1 MRGTCAADALT
12 SDEALALFKSIT
24 EGIEL
29 GSDGMEPGSVD
40 TTTDCPLGGQAK
52 IVGTVSTT
60 TIADT
65 LRLEMRAVVT
75 PTACIVSGDAMTFTV
90 DGDPSMR
97 TETSYDFIGSDKMII
112 DGGVEGRIEWQLEDR
127 SGDCAMDLPL
137 NATVDLSN
145 LDDP

>member
-1 MRGTCAADALT
+1 MSARTRLAFSTLVLTVMLAGCGDDPVDPPDALT

-75 PTACIVSGDAMTFTV
+75 PTACIVSGDAMTPTRRP
-90 DGDPSMR
+90 GLA
-97 TETSYDFIGSDKMII
+97 
-112 DGGVEGRIEWQLEDR
+112 GGR
-127 SGDCAMDLPL
+127 
-137 NATVDLSN
+137 
-145 LDDP
+145 